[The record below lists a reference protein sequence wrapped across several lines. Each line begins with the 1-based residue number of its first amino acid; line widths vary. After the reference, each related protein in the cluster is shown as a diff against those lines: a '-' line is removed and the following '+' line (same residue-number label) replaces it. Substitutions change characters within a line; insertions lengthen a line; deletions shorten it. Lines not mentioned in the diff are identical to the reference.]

1 MTPHERETKMSREVI
16 QSYFEAFNAG
26 DVEGMLAL
34 VTDDVEH
41 HVNQGNIRHGK
52 ASFAEFLTEMNRAYS
67 EQAEDLVIFV
77 NEDGTRAAAEF
88 TIHGTYKATQEGLPL
103 AAGQTYVLSAGS
115 FFTLTLKEGRITRV
129 STCYNLTDWLRQV
142 GA

>member
-103 AAGQTYVLSAGS
+103 AAGQTYVLSVGS
-115 FFTLTLKEGRITRV
+115 FFTMKEGRITRV